1 MRLRKAK
8 KYIPLIISTGAFIS
22 LFILYNISSSPPE
35 IEPQLSPRHSSYF
48 DEFGKP
54 SIYSSQ
60 YVSQKG
66 DLFNVR
72 INDKPGVSEPRIV
85 PNPLKQGTFAVVAND
100 FSAEGY
106 ATVFITENDGLE
118 WKHSKIP
125 LAMFASNDLYYSDP
139 WADYGSDG
147 SLAFVTVAMRTS
159 EYTRNVVFNISHDN
173 GNTWLDLP
181 VTIKSF
187 ESKDILFDKP
197 KVSFDSK
204 NNIFISWLEE
214 SSEGSKVSS
223 KVSLCVSRDGGKS
236 FGETVT
242 VIEGEI
248 DYADILFD
256 GDNTY
261 LLYAEGGEEIKL
273 ISSNDDGK
281 TWGSPE
287 VIARYNS
294 YEDILNKQRVIKS
307 DGDKGIR
314 VNSDPRAVISEGKIL
329 LTFAGMSGTGD
340 HSEVY
345 VVSGDLAGREFTEPR
360 PIEPNSAADKFLPAI
375 TIDESG
381 KIQILYY
388 TSQNDAENLLTEVY
402 LASTNDFG
410 NTFTYTNL
418 STESFNPH
426 DVVVAGS
433 YMGDYISL
441 AVNKGKLIA
450 VWTDGRSG
458 NLDLMAGIMPVKF

>member
-1 MRLRKAK
+1 MKLRQAK
-8 KYIPLIISTGAFIS
+8 KYIPIIISTGAFVS

-35 IEPQLSPRHSSYF
+35 EEHQLSPRHSSYF
-48 DEFGKP
+48 DEFGKA
-54 SIYSSQ
+54 SIYSSP

-85 PNPLKQGTFAVVAND
+85 PNPLKQGSFAVVAND

-106 ATVFITENDGLE
+106 ATIFITENAGIE
-118 WKHSKIP
+118 WRHSKIP
-125 LAMFASNDLYYSDP
+125 LAMLASNDMYYSDP

-147 SLAFVTVAMRTS
+147 SLAYVTVTMRTS

-197 KVSFDSK
+197 KVCFDSE
-204 NNIFISWLEE
+204 NNIFVTWLEE
-214 SSEGSKVSS
+214 RKEGSKVSMCLS
-223 KVSLCVSRDGGKS
+223 SDGGKS

-242 VIEGEI
+242 IVEGEI

-261 LLYAEGGEEIKL
+261 FLYAEGGDEIKL

-281 TWGSPE
+281 TWGTPE
-287 VIARYNS
+287 VIARYNA
-294 YEDILNKQRVIKS
+294 YEDILNKQKVIKS

-314 VNSDPRAVISEGKIL
+314 VNSDPRAVISGGKIL
-329 LTFAGMSGTGD
+329 LIFAGMSGNGD

-345 VVSGDLAGREFTEPR
+345 IVSGDIERMEFTEPR
-360 PIEPNSAADKFLPAI
+360 PVEPNSAADKFLPAI
-375 TIDESG
+375 ATDESG
-381 KIQILYY
+381 NVQILYY
-388 TSQNDAENLLTEVY
+388 SSQNDAENLLTEAY

-426 DVVVAGS
+426 DVVVAGN